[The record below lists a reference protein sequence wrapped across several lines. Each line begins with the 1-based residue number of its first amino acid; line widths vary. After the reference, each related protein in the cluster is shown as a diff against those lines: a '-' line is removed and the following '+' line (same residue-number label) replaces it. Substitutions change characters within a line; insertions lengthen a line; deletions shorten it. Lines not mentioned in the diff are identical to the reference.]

1 MKVLTVLLTAFLFI
15 GGYNSQAQEDPADT
29 TMGWYV
35 DGKAGLVFNQVA
47 LSNWAAGGTNSIAG
61 GATFDLNFGNKTNK
75 WSWKNVLITG
85 LGFSKQGEEPLN
97 KTDDRLIFNS
107 NIAYNFSGPWSV
119 AGNVNFR
126 SQFVNGYNFPNDS
139 VVISGFMAPGYL
151 VSGIGIRYD
160 PVKVFSV
167 ELDPISNKTLFV
179 LNDELSAIGA
189 YGVDSTKHAR
199 AEFGAY
205 LIARFKM
212 EVIKNITIDTYL
224 TLFSNYIDHPQR
236 IDVNWDFI
244 IEFKVNE
251 IFFANFM
258 TQLIYDDNV
267 RFGYDSTGDGINDA
281 DESRV
286 QLRQALGIGLGAK
299 F

>member
-1 MKVLTVLLTAFLFI
+1 MFVAAMLVAAHTGFTQDV
-15 GGYNSQAQEDPADT
+15 PADT

-35 DGKAGLVFNQVA
+35 SGKGGVVFNQVA

-61 GATFDLNFGNKTNK
+61 GATFDLNFGHHAEK
-75 WSWKNVLITG
+75 WKWKNVLVTG
-85 LGFSKQGEEPLN
+85 LGFSKQGEEPVN

-107 NIAYNFSGPWSV
+107 NIAYHLSGPWSV
-119 AGNVNFR
+119 AVNLNFR
-126 SQFVNGYNFPNDS
+126 SQFVNGYNLPNDS
-139 VVISGFMAPGYL
+139 VIISGFMSPGYL
-151 VSGIGIRYD
+151 VAGVGINYK
-160 PVKVFSV
+160 PNAVFSI

-179 LNDELSAIGA
+179 INEELSAIGA
-189 YGVDSTKHAR
+189 YGVDSMKTAR
-199 AEFGAY
+199 PEFGAY

-224 TLFSNYIDHPQR
+224 TLFSNYLDNPGKV
-236 IDVNWDFI
+236 DVNWDFI

-251 IFFANFM
+251 IFYTTFM
-258 TQLIYDDNV
+258 TQLIYDDDI
-267 RFGYDSTGDGINDA
+267 RFGFDSTGDGINDS

-286 QLRQALGIGLGAK
+286 QLRQSLGIGVGAK